1 MEELLLLKKYY
12 DNNEINTAFL
22 LSKILKDKLNNNSEY
37 INLTFQIKSKLDNNI
52 FYQKYIRVLL
62 ACNWCSSKELCD
74 IWNKM
79 SKGNC
84 IWNNIQIVSQEP
96 CDYYCIINQPP
107 NNLKIVIEN
116 TIVFI
121 MEPYMNKNY
130 HLWNDKWM
138 NIDKNK
144 FKWYG
149 SHDKYYNNN
158 EWHLS
163 KTYNELKD
171 QEIVKDYHL
180 SNILSTVLSDKYKDP
195 GHIKRVDFIKFL
207 QLKNDIKVDVFGGN
221 SFTWN
226 NYKGSLPYHKKDNA
240 LFPYKYTFNVE
251 NFQIH
256 NYYSEKLIDG
266 ILSECLVFY
275 HGCPNIKDLIDEKAF
290 VWLELSNF
298 EEDYKLIKKAIEEDW
313 WKQRLS
319 YIKQAKTIILD
330 EFQFFPRLEKIIKE
344 K

>member
-116 TIVFI
+116 TIDTL
-121 MEPYMNKNY
+121 K
-130 HLWNDKWM
+130 
-138 NIDKNK
+138 
-144 FKWYG
+144 KWY
-149 SHDKYYNNN
+149 
-158 EWHLS
+158 
-163 KTYNELKD
+163 
-171 QEIVKDYHL
+171 
-180 SNILSTVLSDKYKDP
+180 
-195 GHIKRVDFIKFL
+195 
-207 QLKNDIKVDVFGGN
+207 
-221 SFTWN
+221 
-226 NYKGSLPYHKKDNA
+226 
-240 LFPYKYTFNVE
+240 
-251 NFQIH
+251 
-256 NYYSEKLIDG
+256 
-266 ILSECLVFY
+266 
-275 HGCPNIKDLIDEKAF
+275 
-290 VWLELSNF
+290 
-298 EEDYKLIKKAIEEDW
+298 
-313 WKQRLS
+313 
-319 YIKQAKTIILD
+319 
-330 EFQFFPRLEKIIKE
+330 
-344 K
+344 